1 LPIGVIEE
9 ELTGIWREL
18 LGIAAPGVDE
28 NFFALG
34 GDSITAVRLMSR
46 LEARFEKKLPVAA
59 LLEAPTIAGLARV
72 LESDAWSGKSL
83 FVIPL
88 QPNGS
93 HPPFFCI
100 HPGGGGVLYYRDLAK
115 FIGEDQ
121 PFFGIQAEGLDGAV
135 RWRRIEEIAAQYI
148 EEIKRIQ
155 PAGPYFLGG
164 LCFGGVTAFEMA
176 QQLRGKGEKIA
187 LLALLDTYAPG
198 YDRYLLSHD
207 SFRYSLYRAMQRVDL
222 EFENLRML
230 ARKEQ
235 VNYLLWRGKRM
246 MRLVARRVRW
256 KATELIP
263 RVGQES
269 PDRLQELQQAHL
281 DAMERYVP
289 KTYPGSVV
297 LFRASKQPA
306 GSRSDPFLGW
316 KSLIAGQIEVVEVP
330 GYHDSVATGPR
341 AKFLAEC
348 LKYRLQREQERVAQ
362 ADGPRMKEYA
372 SSEKL

>member
-1 LPIGVIEE
+1 
-9 ELTGIWREL
+9 
-18 LGIAAPGVDE
+18 
-28 NFFALG
+28 
-34 GDSITAVRLMSR
+34 
-46 LEARFEKKLPVAA
+46 
-59 LLEAPTIAGLARV
+59 
-72 LESDAWSGKSL
+72 
-83 FVIPL
+83 
-88 QPNGS
+88 
-93 HPPFFCI
+93 
-100 HPGGGGVLYYRDLAK
+100 
-115 FIGEDQ
+115 
-121 PFFGIQAEGLDGAV
+121 
-135 RWRRIEEIAAQYI
+135 
-148 EEIKRIQ
+148 
-155 PAGPYFLGG
+155 
-164 LCFGGVTAFEMA
+164 MA